1 MDDDSLSQGQKQL
14 LCITRVMLALPP
26 MLILDEATSS
36 IDTRTE
42 LRIQAAFAKLMK
54 GRTSFIV
61 AHRLSTIRS
70 ADQILVMRDGKIIE
84 QGTHDTLMAQNG
96 FYTQLYNSQFAQ

>member
-1 MDDDSLSQGQKQL
+1 
-14 LCITRVMLALPP
+14 

-42 LRIQAAFAKLMK
+42 IKIQEAFARLME

-61 AHRLSTIRS
+61 AHRLSTIRE
-70 ADQILVMRDGKIIE
+70 ADVILVMRDGKIIE
-84 QGTHDTLMAQNG
+84 QGDHETLLQKNG
-96 FYTQLYNSQFAQ
+96 FYAQLYNSQFSA

>member
-1 MDDDSLSQGQKQL
+1 
-14 LCITRVMLALPP
+14 

-42 LRIQAAFAKLMK
+42 LKIQSAFARLMT

-61 AHRLSTIRS
+61 AHRLSTIKE
-70 ADQILVMRDGKIIE
+70 ADLILVMKDGHVIE
-84 QGTHDTLMAQNG
+84 TGTHESLLASRG
-96 FYTQLYNSQFAQ
+96 FYYDLYTAQYSG

>member
-1 MDDDSLSQGQKQL
+1 
-14 LCITRVMLALPP
+14 

-42 LRIQAAFAKLMK
+42 LKIQSALLRLME

-61 AHRLSTIRS
+61 AHRLSTIRE
-70 ADQILVMRDGKIIE
+70 ADCILVMRDGKLVE
-84 QGTHDTLMAQNG
+84 QGRHAELLEKNG
-96 FYTQLYNSQFAQ
+96 FYAQLYNSQFAP

>member
-1 MDDDSLSQGQKQL
+1 
-14 LCITRVMLALPP
+14 

-42 LRIQAAFAKLMK
+42 LKIQSAFGRLMD

-70 ADQILVMRDGKIIE
+70 ADQILVMKDGHIIE
-84 QGTHDTLMAQNG
+84 QGSHDTLMAQNG
-96 FYTQLYNSQFAQ
+96 FYTNLYNSQFVQYDE

>member
-1 MDDDSLSQGQKQL
+1 M
-14 LCITRVMLALPP
+14 LCLPP

-42 LRIQAAFAKLMK
+42 MKIQEAFGRMMK

-61 AHRLSTIRS
+61 AHRLSTIEE
-70 ADQILVMRDGKIIE
+70 ADIILVMKDGHIIE
-84 QGTHDTLMAQNG
+84 QGNHEELLQKNG
-96 FYTQLYNSQFAQ
+96 FYAALYNSQFAQS